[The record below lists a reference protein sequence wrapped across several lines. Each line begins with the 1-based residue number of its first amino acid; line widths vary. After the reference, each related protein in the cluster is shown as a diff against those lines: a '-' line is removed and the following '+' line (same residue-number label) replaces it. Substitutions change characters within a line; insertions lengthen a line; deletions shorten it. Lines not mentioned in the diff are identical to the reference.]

1 MFTINLNDGG
11 NGDQPPPSDGAAKMP
26 DWGRHL
32 AQMAQ
37 SLSAIQKSVASIQA
51 TAQQILGSLNRTGG
65 GTAAS
70 ATRASRGAV
79 KDAINVQRIFRVDPS
94 KAIVPM
100 RNVTTWAEQMRVQ
113 DWVRRPADAANLSR
127 FVNWAAGG
135 YAASASS
142 VGDFVDVES
151 TVIPQR
157 MLPLGGAGE
166 AAGVV
171 SPDPSSG
178 TPSASGKRP
187 PRAQKPPKPGKGAKP
202 RRIAGF
208 VGAGRFGS
216 AILYSINNLGLGGTA
231 IGAAV
236 ANAAPAVA
244 LVSASV
250 LAYQMLNNAG
260 DRAMRHSAGLSPAV
274 AGLQAQVDVNRL
286 MVSMAAANSP
296 ITIAAA
302 TFKRN
307 TELSLRDADTGF
319 AILTGSGEMTLSA
332 LGKAAIARG
341 TVLGWISTILG
352 HIQNQRLRQYMD
364 AGGFNSLFEKDIDA
378 MVGGMLSMQDSM
390 RVDGIKGNRSIN
402 TWERGTWFSKK
413 KWVQKGRVR

>member
-1 MFTINLNDGG
+1 MAEPVGVVTVNLMDGG
-11 NGDQPPPSDGAAKMP
+11 NGDQPPTSDGAAKMP

-65 GTAAS
+65 VASTSAS
-70 ATRASRGAV
+70 APASRGAK
-79 KDAINVQRIFRVDPS
+79 KDAINVQRIFHVDPR

-100 RNVTTWAEQMRVQ
+100 RNVA
-113 DWVRRPADAANLSR
+113 DWGAAAG
-127 FVNWAAGG
+127 FPNWARVAEEISRPPDVARISSITSQVGG
-135 YAASASS
+135 M
-142 VGDFVDVES
+142 VD
-151 TVIPQR
+151 
-157 MLPLGGAGE
+157 GE
-166 AAGVV
+166 AVEREVRKAT
-171 SPDPSSG
+171 SG
-178 TPSASGKRP
+178 Q
-187 PRAQKPPKPGKGAKP
+187 PRSNKVAPPPKPGKGPRP
-202 RRIAGF
+202 RRTQSF
-208 VGAGRFGS
+208 LGAGRFGS
-216 AILYSINNLGLGGTA
+216 AILYAVNNLGLGNMA
-231 IGAAV
+231 IGSAV
-236 ANAAPAVA
+236 AMAAPSAA
-244 LVSASV
+244 IVSASV

-332 LGKAAIARG
+332 LAKAAIARG

-352 HIQNQRLRQYMD
+352 HIQNQRLRQYMES
-364 AGGFNSLFEKDIDA
+364 GGFNSLFEKDIDA

>member
-65 GTAAS
+65 VASTSAS
-70 ATRASRGAV
+70 APASRGAK
-79 KDAINVQRIFRVDPS
+79 KDAINVQRIFHVDPR

-100 RNVTTWAEQMRVQ
+100 RNVA
-113 DWVRRPADAANLSR
+113 DWGSAAG
-127 FVNWAAGG
+127 FPNWARVAEEISRPPDVARISSITSQVGG
-135 YAASASS
+135 M
-142 VGDFVDVES
+142 VD
-151 TVIPQR
+151 
-157 MLPLGGAGE
+157 GE
-166 AAGVV
+166 AVEREVRKAT
-171 SPDPSSG
+171 SG
-178 TPSASGKRP
+178 Q
-187 PRAQKPPKPGKGAKP
+187 PRSNKVAPPPKPGKGPRP
-202 RRIAGF
+202 RRTPSF
-208 VGAGRFGS
+208 LGAGRFGS
-216 AILYSINNLGLGGTA
+216 AILYAVNNLGLGNMA
-231 IGAAV
+231 IGSAV
-236 ANAAPAVA
+236 AMAAPSAA
-244 LVSASV
+244 IVSASV

-302 TFKRN
+302 TFRRDVKR
-307 TELSLRDADTGF
+307 SLRDVDTGF
-319 AILTGSGEMTLSA
+319 EILTGAGAMSLGAAAQWIWSATSG
-332 LGKAAIARG
+332 
-341 TVLGWISTILG
+341 LGWVSRILG
-352 HIQNQRLRQYMD
+352 HITNQRLRQYMD

-402 TWERGTWFSKK
+402 TWDRGTWFSKK

>member
-1 MFTINLNDGG
+1 MAEPVGVVTVNLMDGG
-11 NGDQPPPSDGAAKMP
+11 NGDQPPTSDGAAKMP

-65 GTAAS
+65 VASTSAS
-70 ATRASRGAV
+70 APASRGAK
-79 KDAINVQRIFRVDPS
+79 KDAINVQRIFHVDPR

-100 RNVTTWAEQMRVQ
+100 RNVA
-113 DWVRRPADAANLSR
+113 DWGAAAG
-127 FVNWAAGG
+127 FPNWARVAEEMTRPLDVANVSSFAHESDDMVEGEVVDNGDGKGG
-135 YAASASS
+135 
-142 VGDFVDVES
+142 
-151 TVIPQR
+151 
-157 MLPLGGAGE
+157 
-166 AAGVV
+166 
-171 SPDPSSG
+171 
-178 TPSASGKRP
+178 GKSRSKKVKP
-187 PRAQKPPKPGKGAKP
+187 PPKPKKPPKP
-202 RRIAGF
+202 RRIPSF
-208 VGAGRFGS
+208 LGAGRFGS
-216 AILYSINNLGLGGTA
+216 ALLYAINNLGLGDTA
-231 IGAAV
+231 IGMAAAYATPAAAV
-236 ANAAPAVA
+236 VTAGVF
-244 LVSASV
+244 
-250 LAYQMLNNAG
+250 AYQMLNNAA
-260 DRAMRHSAGLSPAV
+260 DRSMRHSAGLSPAV

-332 LGKAAIARG
+332 LEKAAIARG

-352 HIQNQRLRQYMD
+352 HIQNQRLRQYMES
-364 AGGFNSLFEKDIDA
+364 GGFNSLFEKDIDA

>member
-65 GTAAS
+65 VASTSAS
-70 ATRASRGAV
+70 APASRGAK
-79 KDAINVQRIFRVDPS
+79 KDAINVQRIFHVDPR

-100 RNVTTWAEQMRVQ
+100 RNVA
-113 DWVRRPADAANLSR
+113 DWGAAAG
-127 FVNWAAGG
+127 FPNWARVAEEMTRPLDVANVSSFAHESDDMVEGEVVDNGDGKGG
-135 YAASASS
+135 
-142 VGDFVDVES
+142 
-151 TVIPQR
+151 
-157 MLPLGGAGE
+157 
-166 AAGVV
+166 
-171 SPDPSSG
+171 
-178 TPSASGKRP
+178 GKSRSKKVKP
-187 PRAQKPPKPGKGAKP
+187 PPKPKKPPKP
-202 RRIAGF
+202 RRIPSF
-208 VGAGRFGS
+208 LGAGRFGS
-216 AILYSINNLGLGGTA
+216 ALLYAINNLGLGDTA
-231 IGAAV
+231 IGMAAAYATPAAAV
-236 ANAAPAVA
+236 VTAGVF
-244 LVSASV
+244 
-250 LAYQMLNNAG
+250 AYQMLNNAA
-260 DRAMRHSAGLSPAV
+260 DRSMRHSAGLSPAV

-332 LGKAAIARG
+332 LEKAAIARG

-352 HIQNQRLRQYMD
+352 HIQNQRLRQYMES
-364 AGGFNSLFEKDIDA
+364 GGFNSLFEKDIDA